1 MQFGQINLYVT
12 DLDAA
17 ATFYTTAFGF
27 GVEEQGESFRTLKRA
42 AMEVTLF
49 RAHGGDAAPP
59 RGTRPG
65 MTADILVTDFDDTVD
80 RIRAAGGTVAA
91 PEAWSGGRFA
101 LFTDPDGIS
110 WELIEERS
118 EERSG

>member
-1 MQFGQINLYVT
+1 MQFGQVNLYVT

-17 ATFYTTAFGF
+17 ADFYTAAFGF
-27 GVEEQGESFRTLKRA
+27 DITEQGKSFRTLRRE

-49 RAHGGDAAPP
+49 RAHGGDAAAP

-65 MTADILVTDFDDTVD
+65 MTADIIVPDFDATVD
-80 RIRAAGGTVAA
+80 RIRDAGGTVAE

-118 EERSG
+118 G